1 MPDAV
6 RAQAER
12 ELARLERMGDQ
23 SAESSMI
30 RTYLDW
36 LIAVP
41 WAKRSEDRL
50 DPIAAREVLDADHAG
65 LDDVKAR
72 ITEYLAVRKL
82 RAERGL
88 ASRSPGPRGANSS
101 GCRSAACATRR
112 RSAATAAPISARFPD
127 GSSGRCATR
136 GR

>member
-6 RAQAER
+6 REQAER
-12 ELARLERMGDQ
+12 ELRRLERMGDQ

-50 DPIAAREVLDADHAG
+50 DPVARAARCS
-65 LDDVKAR
+65 
-72 ITEYLAVRKL
+72 TPTT
-82 RAERGL
+82 RA
-88 ASRSPGPRGANSS
+88 S
-101 GCRSAACATRR
+101 T
-112 RSAATAAPISARFPD
+112 T
-127 GSSGRCATR
+127 
-136 GR
+136 